1 MPISVTCR
9 CGKRLRV
16 KDELAGKRVKCPAC
30 GAVLPTPNSPAAKV
44 VTLPKEPSRAA
55 SAAPEEPASNA
66 AANYSA
72 DVAAKPPKKA
82 QVREKR
88 SHKVMLFVGVG
99 AAVLLCAFGLCG
111 FGLWYFVQPSKG
123 PGEVDTKGLPREGPG
138 DSALTYDVVKADPAK
153 YRGKRVTWAF
163 APLSSEGKR
172 IMCALDMNEAIG
184 PRHAGIYVV
193 EFASDKEVG
202 DAFNAAAF
210 QAGSTVTAT
219 VAGQVDQFLVVRD
232 AKGVPQKDIPKVTVP
247 LLVYPTYKAGE
258 GDGIKGKGK
267 G

>member
-138 DSALTYDVVKADPAK
+138 DPALTYDVVNKNTARH
-153 YRGKRVTWAF
+153 RGKRVTWSF
-163 APLSSEGKR
+163 DPCSGEGKR
-172 IMCALDMNEAIG
+172 VMCALNMNDAIG
-184 PRHAGIYVV
+184 PRHYGIYVV
-193 EFASDKEVG
+193 EFASEEEV
-202 DAFNAAAF
+202 AAAF
-210 QAGSTVTAT
+210 VFKSGSTLTGT
-219 VAGQVDQFLVVRD
+219 IAGEVDQFLVVRGPD
-232 AKGVPQKDIPKVTVP
+232 GVAQKDIPKVTVP
-247 LLVYPTYKAGE
+247 LLLFPIYRVAE
-258 GDGIKGKGK
+258 ADKGKN
-267 G
+267 